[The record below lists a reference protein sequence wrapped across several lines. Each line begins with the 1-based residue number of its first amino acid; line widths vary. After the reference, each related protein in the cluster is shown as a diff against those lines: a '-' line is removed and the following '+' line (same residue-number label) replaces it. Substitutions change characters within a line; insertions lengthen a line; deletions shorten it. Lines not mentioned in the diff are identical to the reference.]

1 MDNEKHR
8 YHREHQRYRAW
19 SCRLLPIAWLFCDRK
34 RASQE
39 NLNKAYSFLATKY
52 EQSRLLAHICDVTD
66 FDQVQA
72 LSDETKARFGNVHI
86 WINNAGVGHAEIG
99 IQDYSPDLINKVVST
114 NVIGAIYGS
123 VLALRCMLE
132 QGFGSIYNMEGLG
145 SSGPIIKGLALNGT
159 TKSALSYLTRSMSK
173 EVQGTPILVGALRPG
188 MVATKLITE
197 QYDGHPE
204 EWERSKR
211 IFNIL
216 ADRVETVT
224 PWLAEKVL
232 TNNKNGV
239 NIVWLTRFKVLKR
252 FITAPFYKRK
262 IFE

>member
-1 MDNEKHR
+1 
-8 YHREHQRYRAW
+8 
-19 SCRLLPIAWLFCDRK
+19 
-34 RASQE
+34 
-39 NLNKAYSFLATKY
+39 
-52 EQSRLLAHICDVTD
+52 
-66 FDQVQA
+66 
-72 LSDETKARFGNVHI
+72 
-86 WINNAGVGHAEIG
+86 
-99 IQDYSPDLINKVVST
+99 
-114 NVIGAIYGS
+114 
-123 VLALRCMLE
+123 
-132 QGFGSIYNMEGLG
+132 
-145 SSGPIIKGLALNGT
+145 
-159 TKSALSYLTRSMSK
+159 
-173 EVQGTPILVGALRPG
+173 

-232 TNNKNGV
+232 INNKNGV
-239 NIVWLTRFKVLKR
+239 NIVWLNRFKVLKR

>member
-1 MDNEKHR
+1 MKSIVITGSTSGIGLGLADSFLALGCSVTISGH
-8 YHREHQRYRAW
+8 
-19 SCRLLPIAWLFCDRK
+19 
-34 RASQE
+34 SQE
-39 NLNKAYSFLATKY
+39 NLKKAHSFLATKY
-52 EQSRLLAHICDVTD
+52 EQSRLLAYICDVTD

-72 LSDETKARFGNVHI
+72 LWDEAKARFGNVDI

-99 IQDYSPDLINKVVST
+99 VQDYSPDLVNKVVNT

-123 VLALRCMLE
+123 VLALRGMLE

-145 SSGPIIKGLALNGT
+145 SSGPIIRGLALYGT

-216 ADRVETVT
+216 ANRVETVT